1 MAGMSAFLLA
11 AACQEAYQP
20 LAPDASASLNLGQ
33 ADTGPRSQLSLHV
46 HRVAGSGDIGF
57 SGDGGPATG
66 AQMSRAEGV
75 DARPDG
81 SLVIADTYN
90 NRIRIVGVDGKILTV
105 AGTGAIGSGGDGGD
119 AMEAQLFFP
128 FDVAVG
134 PRGEI
139 YIADTYNQRIRMIDR
154 SGTIRTVAGTG
165 TAGSGGLGGP
175 ATEAELRF
183 PFGVDVS
190 PDGRLLISDT
200 FNNRVLT
207 IDRRGNLQLVAGTG
221 ERGFSGDGGP
231 AEAAQ
236 LSIPYTARW
245 GQAGKVYIADTS
257 NDRIRAVDRNGVI
270 RTVAGTGE
278 RGFSGEGGPAT
289 EAMLAA
295 PHTLAVDASGRVV
308 IGDTNNRRLREIRPN
323 GTLVTIAGNG
333 VFGSAPS
340 GTPAL
345 EGPLHF
351 RTGLVSP
358 RPGVFVLAEAF
369 NARVIELR

>member
-1 MAGMSAFLLA
+1 MAGIAAFLLA

-20 LAPDASASLNLGQ
+20 LAPDASASLNRGHT
-33 ADTGPRSQLSLHV
+33 ATGPRSELSLNV
-46 HRVAGSGDIGF
+46 HRVAGIGERGF
-57 SGDGGPATG
+57 TGDGGPATE
-66 AQMSRAEGV
+66 AALSAAEGV

-105 AGTGAIGSGGDGGD
+105 AGTGAIGSGGDGGE
-119 AMEAQLFFP
+119 ALEAQLFFP

-154 SGTIRTVAGTG
+154 SGTIRTIAGTG
-165 TAGSGGLGGP
+165 IPGSGGLGGP

-200 FNNRVLT
+200 FNHRVLT

-231 AEAAQ
+231 AAAAR
-236 LSIPYTARW
+236 LSVPYTSRW
-245 GQAGKVYIADTS
+245 GQAGEVYIADTS

-278 RGFSGEGGPAT
+278 RGFSGEGGPAV

-308 IGDTNNRRLREIRPN
+308 IGDTNNNRLREVRPD

-333 VFGSAPS
+333 EFGSAPS

-345 EGPLHF
+345 EGPLRF

-358 RPGVFVLAEAF
+358 RPGLFVLAEAYG
-369 NARVIELR
+369 ARVIELR